1 MTSSKHPTPL
11 AAAGTR
17 LAAAYAP
24 SARPSAPAESA
35 WQRFEMQALAGG
47 APSRRPA
54 SIAAPRAQ
62 EDIAPSIAPR
72 PPAVD
77 PALIARIRLEARATG
92 EAEGRREGWAQGHA
106 EGLAAGRTEGLA
118 EGLALASAQAEQLRQ
133 LAHSLPDALRR
144 AQHEV
149 ADSVLALA
157 LDVARQVIHQS
168 LQAEPGWLLPLVQ
181 QLLGTE
187 PALQGEPRLLL
198 HPDDV
203 ALVKNSL
210 GDELEAAGWQ
220 LRADDSLTR
229 GGCRVHSAAGEIDA
243 TVETRWERVTAAL
256 GREQKAPN
264 A

>member
-54 SIAAPRAQ
+54 SIAAPRPL
-62 EDIAPSIAPR
+62 ENIAPSIAPR
-72 PPAVD
+72 PAVD

-118 EGLALASAQAEQLRQ
+118 EG
-133 LAHSLPDALRR
+133 
-144 AQHEV
+144 
-149 ADSVLALA
+149 LA

-229 GGCRVHSAAGEIDA
+229 GGCRVQSAAGEIDA
-243 TVETRWERVTAAL
+243 TLETRWERVTAAL
-256 GREQKAPN
+256 GREQKAPD